1 MRFGDLVRRLAMD
14 TRPLGIPAYR
24 RLWAGQGVSFIGF
37 QLTSVAVSAQIYD
50 ITGSSFW
57 VGMLGPANL
66 IPLVVFGLWGGAV
79 ADAVDRRRL
88 LLVGAVIAWTATLA
102 LLVQAALGATE
113 TRNRG

>member
-1 MRFGDLVRRLAMD
+1 MGFGELVRRHGVD
-14 TRPLGIPAYR
+14 TRPLGILAYR

-50 ITGSSFW
+50 ITKSSFW

-66 IPLVVFGLWGGAV
+66 IPLIVFGLWGGAI

-88 LLVGAVIAWTATLA
+88 LLVGALIAWSATLA
-102 LLVQAALGATE
+102 LLLQAPWG
-113 TRNRG
+113 